1 MMMKRRRRRRVEMM
15 IMMMTSFT
23 FTLDD
28 KLKTIKISSEFR
40 ILFFVPPMSTTTYCV
55 FG

>member
-1 MMMKRRRRRRVEMM
+1 MVRMIRRTRLKKM

-40 ILFFVPPMSTTTYCV
+40 ISFFVPPMSTTTYCV